1 MEPSLSLNL
10 YGSGCPS
17 IRCRHH
23 RRGRCRSWSGH
34 GGAAHIGDRANTQP
48 GHHAVESLL
57 AMSRL
62 GMNQWIFSQLKR
74 SIQKADSWI
83 DIPIGLSWLLRLSWN
98 ISWVK
103 AQDDTDI
110 RMFLMRSLLPT
121 LERIYYF
128 ACITYLIVQ
137 DHASKTMFFLT
148 YCAWA
153 CVVHNTFRRT
163 NWFLQA
169 VVSAILAFSPDISL
183 ASFFWGLHQKVA

>member
-1 MEPSLSLNL
+1 MPKH
-10 YGSGCPS
+10 SGAATTAAAAAAAEAATAALRTSAIERTPNRVTTPLRAS
-17 IRCRHH
+17 WRCRGWGWTNGFKQLFQIDPK
-23 RRGRCRSWSGH
+23 GRF
-34 GGAAHIGDRANTQP
+34 
-48 GHHAVESLL
+48 LL
-57 AMSRL
+57 
-62 GMNQWIFSQLKR
+62 
-74 SIQKADSWI
+74 

-103 AQDDTDI
+103 AQDDTDMHVLDEI
-110 RMFLMRSLLPT
+110 S
-121 LERIYYF
+121 F
-128 ACITYLIVQ
+128 AYLGTNILFCLHYIFDRTGLIMQVKQ
-137 DHASKTMFFLT
+137 CFFLT